1 MKLTERG
8 HLYGGPV
15 LSGVPI
21 RYEGATAVI
30 IATGPSLTA
39 DQIMQCRYYHERNKL
54 VVLGV
59 NDAYRICDFL
69 DYLYAADWRWIEYH
83 KGKIQARLKRGFCFT
98 TPEKGRKKHL
108 GWREIPSVAKPGL
121 STERNLLHRGNNSG
135 YQCINLAYLLGC
147 NRILLLGFD
156 HHSGGHH
163 FFGKH
168 PTPAMQVESNYSRWI
183 DGYKSIRD
191 QEAEL
196 GITVINCTPG
206 SAIDAFPR
214 ISLNV
219 ALEVLEV

>member
-1 MKLTERG
+1 MKPTERG

-15 LSGVPI
+15 LPGVPI

-98 TPEKGRKKHL
+98 TPEKGRKK
-108 GWREIPSVAKPGL
+108 GFV
-121 STERNLLHRGNNSG
+121 NLL
-135 YQCINLAYLLGC
+135 QVKVPLLLVQMHQPLVSLHL
-147 NRILLLGFD
+147 NRI
-156 HHSGGHH
+156 
-163 FFGKH
+163 K
-168 PTPAMQVESNYSRWI
+168 
-183 DGYKSIRD
+183 K
-191 QEAEL
+191 
-196 GITVINCTPG
+196 
-206 SAIDAFPR
+206 
-214 ISLNV
+214 
-219 ALEVLEV
+219 